1 MTPNTRR
8 GLVSTGVAIALLL
21 QGCST
26 PTLVEVARR
35 RQATDDDRAASR
47 NVRDDVRVKY
57 SVTDWDVLNFTD
69 EVKRKLAN
77 RSSFHMGVRYGSAG
91 TQATLGALAG
101 AAKTFGWGIST
112 ASGFGLGATY
122 IFGMGQI
129 FDAKSHAQAYEQ
141 SFTAI
146 QAAEATYYF
155 NQLGMGFETDKAT
168 GKTIV
173 LKGDKNG
180 RSDIPSQTNIT
191 PDGATLYYRV
201 SKILKVLGDMLA
213 SKIPDLQDLKDA
225 KGDSTGGPA
234 SPAAPSGPST
244 STSDGAHRTNSG
256 TATHVI
262 SSPAATTGGATP
274 ATRKTSEPDTGVEN
288 LPSPEPK
295 SDDVAVLRDYW
306 TPKGVP
312 APERTAI
319 FNAWLK
325 EHEGGIDIDTFLNS
339 TDPKY
344 TLERARARAK
354 LITTNPVK

>member
-1 MTPNTRR
+1 MKKAQLYSGALV
-8 GLVSTGVAIALLL
+8 GLLMVSS
-21 QGCST
+21 CST

-35 RQATDDDRAASR
+35 RQATDNDRAAGR

-91 TQATLGALAG
+91 AQATLGALAG
-101 AAKTFGWGIST
+101 AAKTFGWGISA

-155 NQLGMGFETDKAT
+155 NQLGMGFETDKVT

-180 RSDIPSQTNIT
+180 RSDIPSQTNLT
-191 PDGATLYYRV
+191 PDGETLYYRV
-201 SKILKVLGDMLA
+201 SKILKVLDDTLA

-244 STSDGAHRTNSG
+244 STSNGAHRANSG
-256 TATHVI
+256 TATHVL
-262 SSPAATTGGATP
+262 STPASTTGGATP

-288 LPSPEPK
+288 LPSPQPK

-306 TPKGVP
+306 KPNGVLNKDH
-312 APERTAI
+312 AAA
-319 FNAWLK
+319 FNGWLQ
-325 EHEGGIDIDTFLNS
+325 EHENSVDIATFLYS
-339 TDPKY
+339 SKYSSERPK
-344 TLERARARAK
+344 AAAA
-354 LITTNPVK
+354 LIK